1 MLQLCLTRQLSSQGL
16 SIIHIHESDVRELLG
31 AEHSVKQLQGFF
43 SLGPFPLNIFDR
55 MSHLFFFFFAPL
67 MCNQYNLRHF
77 MGKFMEIINSS
88 TTAFRKGQIN
98 TSELPRSPFH
108 FLKPMFPE
116 RRHSS
121 QSCYARCNPCFINFM
136 SIIRAVCSLFF
147 CFCNA
152 FPKEQPSLKQPARSG
167 LFLFISL
174 ILCQK

>member
-1 MLQLCLTRQLSSQGL
+1 MRAMLESFWEPSTLWNNCRAFLASVPSRSTFLTEC
-16 SIIHIHESDVRELLG
+16 HIS
-31 AEHSVKQLQGFF
+31 
-43 SLGPFPLNIFDR
+43 
-55 MSHLFFFFFAPL
+55 FFFFAPL

-147 CFCNA
+147 SFCNA

-167 LFLFISL
+167 LFLCISL